1 MSTGSIEITEKDR
14 QKILDALDS
23 DTAPKVGE
31 ETGEKRTGIQVPA
44 DGTVATLTAK
54 PLPREYVVLRG
65 QENDNDGV
73 GWIYVKNVEA
83 TSSEQ
88 AIRKT
93 AEDLESQ
100 HPVTF
105 VAIPVRSFVPA
116 TVSVKTTK
124 TLILS

>member
-1 MSTGSIEITEKDR
+1 MSTVAPREVTDISEKERQAIIEDLTS
-14 QKILDALDS
+14 DAGQE
-23 DTAPKVGE
+23 A
-31 ETGEKRTGIQVPA
+31 
-44 DGTVATLTAK
+44 AK
-54 PLPREYVVLRG
+54 PKDSAVETTKDSHREYVVLRG

-124 TLILS
+124 TLILT